1 MSVRRLAAVAA
12 ALFLVAVLRSDASA
26 QVRASELGKVAQ
38 TVDGTTITVVA
49 SRPAVRGRDPIFGGV
64 VYWGEVWT
72 PGANWAAT
80 VEVNKDVT
88 VNGHALAKGKYSLWM
103 VVQPEEWEIVFH
115 PKARLFHLAHP
126 GPSDDQVRFKVKPT
140 EAPHLETMTFSFPIV
155 EPSGTVLSLRWATT
169 EVSLRFDVQP
179 SQVLTVAK
187 NVVEPYLGA
196 YEIAFVGED
205 MPPPGRFETYYEGD
219 MLKVRWGFAER
230 MADEMILIRVT
241 DEWYNAGFLKGGAL
255 YDVWG
260 GVLEFTVDSDR
271 ATGFEFRDDDD
282 TVFARGTRLD

>member
-1 MSVRRLAAVAA
+1 MLLF
-12 ALFLVAVLRSDASA
+12 ALLPSDASA

-49 SRPAVRGRDPIFGGV
+49 SRPVARGRDPIFGGFV
-64 VYWGEVWT
+64 HWGEVWT

-80 VEVNKDVT
+80 VEVNKDIT

-103 VVQPEEWEIVFH
+103 VVQPEQWEVVFH
-115 PKARLFHLAHP
+115 PKPRIFHIQP
-126 GPSDDQVRFKVKPT
+126 PKPSDDQVRFMVKPA
-140 EAPHLETMTFSFPIV
+140 EAPHVETMTFSFPVV

-169 EVSLRFDVQP
+169 EVSLRFDVEP
-179 SQVLTVAK
+179 SQVLTVTK
-187 NVVEPYLGA
+187 DIVEPYIGA
-196 YEIAFVGED
+196 YQIAFVGEN
-205 MPPPGRFETYYEGD
+205 MPPPDRFETYYEGD
-219 MLKVRWGFAER
+219 MLKVRWGFVER

-260 GVLEFTVDSDR
+260 GVLEFAVDLGR
-271 ATGFEFRDDDD
+271 ATGFVMRDDDD
-282 TVFARGTRLD
+282 TVFARGTRLE

>member
-1 MSVRRLAAVAA
+1 MFVRPLAALAA
-12 ALFLVAVLRSDASA
+12 TLLLLVAPLSDASA
-26 QVRASELGKVAQ
+26 QIRASELGTVAQ

-49 SRPAVRGRDPIFGGV
+49 SRPVVRGRDPIFGGV
-64 VYWGEVWT
+64 VHWGEVWT

-80 VEVNKDVT
+80 VEVSKDVT

-103 VVQPEEWEIVFH
+103 VVQPEQWEIVFH
-115 PKARLFHLAHP
+115 PKPRLFHLAHP
-126 GPSDDQVRFKVKPT
+126 GPSDDQLRFMVKPT
-140 EAPHLETMTFSFPIV
+140 EASHTEVMTFSFPVV
-155 EPSGTVLSLRWATT
+155 EPSGTVLSLRWAAT
-169 EVSLRFDVQP
+169 EVSLRFDVEP

-187 NVVEPYLGA
+187 DIVEPYIGA
-196 YEIAFVGED
+196 YELAFVGEN

-241 DEWYNAGFLKGGAL
+241 DEWYNAGFLKDGAL
-255 YDVWG
+255 YDVWRA
-260 GVLEFTVDSDR
+260 VLEFNVDSGR

-282 TVFARGTRLD
+282 TVFARGTRLE